1 MLVEE
6 FQDIEHII
14 EDLRDL
20 DGEFLTVDMKDSRTA
35 PTARPTT
42 ATVPPGSPAGPLF
55 FIQTTR
61 TEDGS
66 GYLVEAGMDIGKPQ
80 PRVMR
85 LDKIDRSTC
94 IQLFRDVLVKGLVP
108 DFTSWEDVTE
118 EIFYRSVE
126 MNLFKTAYKV
136 VRENSSEIYK
146 GFGFK
151 HLSDATQYY
160 VHPDNQSYKGTTTL
174 CQPIGEAV
182 ILHELL
188 QQNIPHAVPARFW
201 GSSRRYCEAFGRL
214 L

>member
-1 MLVEE
+1 M
-6 FQDIEHII
+6 
-14 EDLRDL
+14 
-20 DGEFLTVDMKDSRTA
+20 
-35 PTARPTT
+35 
-42 ATVPPGSPAGPLF
+42 
-55 FIQTTR
+55 
-61 TEDGS
+61 
-66 GYLVEAGMDIGKPQ
+66 
-80 PRVMR
+80 
-85 LDKIDRSTC
+85 
-94 IQLFRDVLVKGLVP
+94 LVKGLVP

-136 VRENSSEIYK
+136 VRENSSEIYR

-160 VHPDNQSYKGTTTL
+160 VHPDNQSCKGTTTL